1 MTIGPV
7 RIEVIEPLHQLRGE
21 IVAQKGQIV
30 LGAAHLKEF
39 VPSGQGRLPRGVHLV
54 PALFNVHQ
62 DRIPQ
67 IIGVHGKTCAWI
79 DHPGVQPRKLDHFI
93 WHDAVIEMKQ
103 LRMPVAGPALIN
115 NFGIELGVEVVRFLT
130 DDLQHI
136 ALPGFQGRVGNQ
148 EP

>member
-1 MTIGPV
+1 M
-7 RIEVIEPLHQLRGE
+7 
-21 IVAQKGQIV
+21 
-30 LGAAHLKEF
+30 
-39 VPSGQGRLPRGVHLV
+39 
-54 PALFNVHQ
+54 
-62 DRIPQ
+62 
-67 IIGVHGKTCAWI
+67 
-79 DHPGVQPRKLDHFI
+79 QPRKLDHFI

-115 NFGIELGVEVVRFLT
+115 NFGIELGVKVVRFLT